1 MGQTGRAWSAWRHAA
16 TDPGV
21 LVLQITW
28 WAAGILSIVFII
40 IWPVLVI
47 PAGVFN
53 LGYFSL

>member
-1 MGQTGRAWSAWRHAA
+1 M
-16 TDPGV
+16 TDHDA

-28 WAAGILSIVFII
+28 WAAGLLSIVFII